1 MKKFIVIL
9 LLLVS
14 PVFAQDSNNVKILN
28 KINEL
33 RVSKGLNIL
42 KYDVSLHKIAN
53 RWCKYLIRE
62 LNIHL
67 TDSILSKQKH
77 NEMFMHINYE
87 RRFKEL
93 LKRSDING
101 VGENLHIIMD
111 REFDEDFVEDS
122 FDSWKKSPH
131 HYELMIEKE
140 NTNVA
145 FSYVYEKIKKRLLC
159 ILVITEN
166 IENKKGG

>member
-9 LLLVS
+9 LLLAS
-14 PVFAQDSNNVKILN
+14 PVFSQDSNNVKILN

-42 KYDVSLHKIAN
+42 KYDASLHKIAN

-62 LNIHL
+62 LNIHP
-67 TDSILSKQKH
+67 TDSILSKQKN
-77 NEMFMHINYE
+77 NEMFMHIEYK
-87 RRFKEL
+87 RRFNEL
-93 LKRSDING
+93 LKRKDINM
-101 VGENLHIIMD
+101 VCENLHIIMD
-111 REFDEDFVEDS
+111 RDFDKDFVEGS

-131 HYELMIEKE
+131 HYELMLEKE

-145 FSYVYEKIKKRLLC
+145 FSYIYDGVKKRLLC
-159 ILVITEN
+159 ILVLTEN
-166 IENKKGG
+166 IKK

>member
-42 KYDVSLHKIAN
+42 KYDVSLRKIAN

-101 VGENLHIIMD
+101 VGENLHIILD
-111 REFDEDFVEDS
+111 RDFDEDFVENS
-122 FDSWKKSPH
+122 FDSWKESPH

-145 FSYVYEKIKKRLLC
+145 FSYVYDKIKKRLLC
-159 ILVITEN
+159 ILVLTEN

>member
-42 KYDVSLHKIAN
+42 KYDVSLRKIAN

-111 REFDEDFVEDS
+111 RDFDEDFVENS
-122 FDSWKKSPH
+122 FDSWKESPH

-145 FSYVYEKIKKRLLC
+145 FSYVYDKIKKRLLC
-159 ILVITEN
+159 ILVLTEN

>member
-42 KYDVSLHKIAN
+42 KYDVSLRKIAN

-77 NEMFMHINYE
+77 NEMFMHSNYE

-111 REFDEDFVEDS
+111 RDFDEDFVENS
-122 FDSWKKSPH
+122 FDSWKESPH

-145 FSYVYEKIKKRLLC
+145 FSYVYDKIKKRLLC
-159 ILVITEN
+159 ILVLTEN

>member
-42 KYDVSLHKIAN
+42 KYDVSLRKIAN

-77 NEMFMHINYE
+77 IEMFMHINYE

-111 REFDEDFVEDS
+111 RDFDEDFVENS
-122 FDSWKKSPH
+122 FDSWKESPH

-145 FSYVYEKIKKRLLC
+145 FSYVYDKIKKRLLC
-159 ILVITEN
+159 ILVLTEN

>member
-1 MKKFIVIL
+1 MKTLIIL
-9 LLLVS
+9 LLVLAL
-14 PVFAQDSNNVKILN
+14 PVLAQDSNNIKILK

-33 RVSKGLNIL
+33 RISKGLNTL
-42 KYDVSLHKIAN
+42 KYDSSLHKIASK
-53 RWCKYLIRE
+53 WSTYIIHE
-62 LNIHL
+62 LNVHS

-77 NEMFMHINYE
+77 NEMFMHINYK

-93 LKRSDING
+93 LKRSDINM

-111 REFDEDFVEDS
+111 RDFDEDFVEHS

-131 HYELMIEKE
+131 HYDLMIEKE

-145 FSYVYEKIKKRLLC
+145 FSYVYDKIKKRLLC
-159 ILVITEN
+159 ILVMTEN

>member
-93 LKRSDING
+93 LKISDING

-111 REFDEDFVEDS
+111 RDFDEDFVENS
-122 FDSWKKSPH
+122 FDSWKESPH

-145 FSYVYEKIKKRLLC
+145 FSYVYDKIKKRLLC
-159 ILVITEN
+159 ILVLTEN

>member
-14 PVFAQDSNNVKILN
+14 PVFAQDSNNIKILQ

-111 REFDEDFVEDS
+111 RDFDEDFVENS
-122 FDSWKKSPH
+122 FDSWKESPH

-145 FSYVYEKIKKRLLC
+145 FSYVYDKIKKRLLC
-159 ILVITEN
+159 ILVLTEN

>member
-1 MKKFIVIL
+1 MKTLIIL
-9 LLLVS
+9 LLVLAL
-14 PVFAQDSNNVKILN
+14 PVLAQDSNNIKILK

-33 RVSKGLNIL
+33 RISKGLNTL
-42 KYDVSLHKIAN
+42 KYDSSLHKIASK
-53 RWCKYLIRE
+53 WSTYIIHE
-62 LNIHL
+62 LNVHS
-67 TDSILSKQKH
+67 TDSILSKQKN
-77 NEMFMHINYE
+77 NEMFMHINYK

-93 LKRSDING
+93 LKRSDINM

-111 REFDEDFVEDS
+111 RDFDEDFVEHS

-131 HYELMIEKE
+131 HYDLMIEKE

-145 FSYVYEKIKKRLLC
+145 FSYVYDKIKKRLLC
-159 ILVITEN
+159 ILVMTEN

>member
-14 PVFAQDSNNVKILN
+14 PVFAQDSNNIKILQ

-42 KYDVSLHKIAN
+42 KYDASLHKIAN
-53 RWCKYLIRE
+53 RWCKYLILE

-111 REFDEDFVEDS
+111 RDFDEDFVEDS

-145 FSYVYEKIKKRLLC
+145 FSYVYDKIKKRLLC
-159 ILVITEN
+159 ILVMTEN